1 MSQNKREVEARG
13 TDVEAAIEKGLAQLG
28 AGRNDVIIEVVDE
41 GSRGLLGIGSREAVV
56 RLTSMLSPPS
66 PPPAPKQKPVQ
77 ERTRREPTDAT
88 RRESV
93 EMARRKPADMA
104 RREPADTAVT
114 PPKLQTPRPTPTEVA
129 ENGDQADEKEVAVAI
144 VRELLDKMGIEADVS
159 TRLTE
164 PDDVTGRQ
172 LNVVEINGDDLG
184 VLIGPRGETLNSLQ
198 FVTRLMA
205 GHKLRDRANFVIDVQ
220 GYRERR
226 EQALARLAER
236 MAKKVIARRRPVSL
250 EPMPPHERRIIH
262 MTLRDD
268 KEVYTQSTG
277 EGKRRKVRILPK

>member
-1 MSQNKREVEARG
+1 MSQNKREVEVRG
-13 TDVEAAIEKGLAQLG
+13 ADVNAAIDKGLAQLG
-28 AGRNDVIIEVVDE
+28 VGRNDVIIEVVDE
-41 GSRGLLGIGSREAVV
+41 GSKGLLGIGSRDAVV
-56 RLTSMLSPPS
+56 RLTSMIAPPPS
-66 PPPAPKQKPVQ
+66 KPAAVHSPVQ
-77 ERTRREPTDAT
+77 EKVVVRPQPSAPPT
-88 RRESV
+88 
-93 EMARRKPADMA
+93 
-104 RREPADTAVT
+104 TAGS
-114 PPKLQTPRPTPTEVA
+114 
-129 ENGDQADEKEVAVAI
+129 ENGEQADEKEIAVTI
-144 VRELLDKMGIEADVS
+144 IRELLDKMGIEADVS
-159 TRLTE
+159 THLTE
-164 PDDVTGRQ
+164 PDDVTGRR

-198 FVTRLMA
+198 YVTRLMA
-205 GHKLRDRANFVIDVQ
+205 GHKLRERANFVIDVQ

-236 MAKKVIARRRPVSL
+236 MAKKVAARRRPVSL

>member
-1 MSQNKREVEARG
+1 MSQNKREVEVRG
-13 TDVEAAIEKGLAQLG
+13 ADVNAAIDKGLAQLG
-28 AGRNDVIIEVVDE
+28 VGRNDVIIEVVDE
-41 GSRGLLGIGSREAVV
+41 GSKGLLGIGSRDAVV
-56 RLTSMLSPPS
+56 RLTSMLA
-66 PPPAPKQKPVQ
+66 PPP
-77 ERTRREPTDAT
+77 
-88 RRESV
+88 
-93 EMARRKPADMA
+93 KPA
-104 RREPADTAVT
+104 
-114 PPKLQTPRPTPTEVA
+114 PRPEPVRETAAPVKPQAALPVTSSD
-129 ENGDQADEKEVAVAI
+129 NGEPPDESEAAAAI
-144 VRELLDKMGIEADVS
+144 IRELLDKMGIEAEVS

-164 PDDVTGRQ
+164 PDDVTGKR
-172 LNVVEINGDDLG
+172 LSVVEINGDDLG

-198 FVTRLMA
+198 YVTRLMA

-236 MAKKVIARRRPVSL
+236 MAKKVATRRRPVSL

-277 EGKRRKVRILPK
+277 EGRRRKVRILPK